1 LVISCCVVS
10 ALGGFAFL
18 QLSAP
23 SASHAGVHPA
33 PPPAVTHVDTAR
45 RVVALTFDDGP
56 DPRWTPLVLDQLA
69 RHHATATFFVV
80 GRNAEAH
87 TDLVAAELAHR
98 DEIGDHTWSHA
109 DLSRLTNG
117 EIEAEIERGATAIQ
131 AAGAP
136 KPYLFRPP
144 KGRSNHAVA
153 VIAGAQGYTTVLWD
167 QSFEHYVNHGADAAA
182 AVAEILERVTPGS
195 IILAHDGGIPDRSR
209 TMSALPLLLDGL
221 VERGYDV
228 VDVSQL
234 LAVRRSPPAKG

>member
-1 LVISCCVVS
+1 
-10 ALGGFAFL
+10 
-18 QLSAP
+18 
-23 SASHAGVHPA
+23 
-33 PPPAVTHVDTAR
+33 
-45 RVVALTFDDGP
+45 VALTFDDGP

-69 RHHATATFFVV
+69 RHHATATFFLV

-87 TDLVAAELAHR
+87 TDLVAAELAHH

-109 DLSRLTNG
+109 DLSRLSIG
-117 EIEAEIERGATAIQ
+117 EIDAEIKNGSTAIQ

-153 VIAGAQGYTTVLWD
+153 VIADAQGYTTVLWD
-167 QSFEHYVNHGADAAA
+167 QSFERYVNHGADAAS
-182 AVAEILERVTPGS
+182 AVAEILDRIRPGS

-221 VERGYDV
+221 TARGYDI
-228 VDVSQL
+228 VDVSRL
-234 LAVRRSPPAKG
+234 FALRRSHPAKG